1 MQSTDYNNPKPASSY
16 QDPVSKS
23 VSGPEDEISLLDL
36 LLVLAKR
43 WRMIVGVTLAA
54 GVIAAL
60 VTLTMPNIYTA
71 RTMILPSQ
79 DDKGMMSAMMA
90 QLGSLAGLAGGLGGP
105 TTSDLYVTMLKS
117 ETVKDPIIDR
127 FKLMDVYEVKYR
139 ADAYGALDSS
149 AAISLGKKDGVIT
162 IDVDDRDPK
171 RAADIANAY
180 VDELGRVTARLSMG
194 GAGKNRVFFEER
206 LATAQADLARAEDA
220 LKTFQS
226 RNKAVAVTEQA
237 KATIEGVAQLRAQLA
252 AKEVELAAL
261 RQSMTDESHE
271 VKNLKALIGNLGGQI
286 ARLESGS
293 GGGAVPGLGAVPQL
307 GQEYVRLMREFKIQE
322 TLVELLTKQYEMTK
336 LSEAKDV
343 SPFQVLQ
350 KAKVPERKSK
360 PKRSVIVLATTIS
373 VGFFMVIFAFIRE
386 FGERMGGEDRERW
399 GQILQLF
406 RLRREQRD
414 SGDSG

>member
-1 MQSTDYNNPKPASSY
+1 MQSTDLHNPESTATNPQSASASFS
-16 QDPVSKS
+16 DPRS
-23 VSGPEDEISLLDL
+23 EDEINLLDL

-43 WRMIVGVTLAA
+43 WRMIVGFTFAA

-60 VTLTMPNIYTA
+60 VTLMMPNVYTA

-90 QLGSLAGLAGGLGGP
+90 QLGGLAGLAGGLGGP

-139 ADAYGALDSS
+139 ADAYGALDSR

-162 IDVDDRDPK
+162 IAVDDRDPK

-180 VDELGRVTARLSMG
+180 VDELGKLAARLSMG

-206 LATAQADLARAEDA
+206 LAAAQADLARAEEA
-220 LKTFQS
+220 LKAFQS

-261 RQSMTDESHE
+261 RQSMTDESRE
-271 VKNLKALIGNLGGQI
+271 VKNQKALIDNLRGQI

-336 LSEAKDV
+336 LNEAKDV

-360 PKRSVIVLATTIS
+360 PKRLMIVTLAGLGAFSLVILSA
-373 VGFFMVIFAFIRE
+373 FVIESFRSLSN
-386 FGERMGGEDRERW
+386 EDSSRW
-399 GQILQLF
+399 RQIKVSLGL
-406 RLRREQRD
+406 D
-414 SGDSG
+414 

>member
-1 MQSTDYNNPKPASSY
+1 MQSTDLHNPESAATNP
-16 QDPVSKS
+16 QPVSAS
-23 VSGPEDEISLLDL
+23 FPDPQPPASGPEDEISLLDL

-54 GVIAAL
+54 GVITAL
-60 VTLTMPNIYTA
+60 VTLTMPNMYTA
-71 RTMILPSQ
+71 RAMILPSQ

-90 QLGSLAGLAGGLGGP
+90 QLGGLAGLAGGIGGP

-149 AAISLGKKDGVIT
+149 AAMSLGKKDGVIT
-162 IDVDDRDPK
+162 IAVTDRDPK
-171 RAADIANAY
+171 RAADVANAY
-180 VDELGRVTARLSMG
+180 VEELGRLTARLSMG

-220 LKTFQS
+220 LKVFQS

-293 GGGAVPGLGAVPQL
+293 GGGAVPGLGAVPQI

-350 KAKVPERKSK
+350 KAKVPERKSGPSRRK
-360 PKRSVIVLATTIS
+360 KVVTVMLISLFASIALSFIVDSIS
-373 VGFFMVIFAFIRE
+373 
-386 FGERMGGEDRERW
+386 RMDDKVKERW
-399 GQILQLF
+399 KKLMVNM
-406 RLRREQRD
+406 
-414 SGDSG
+414 